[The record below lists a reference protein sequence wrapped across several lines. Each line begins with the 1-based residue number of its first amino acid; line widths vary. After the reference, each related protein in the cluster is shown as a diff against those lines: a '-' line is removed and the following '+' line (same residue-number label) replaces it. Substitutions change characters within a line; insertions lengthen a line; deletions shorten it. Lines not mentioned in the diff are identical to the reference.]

1 MPVDSS
7 APPRATVSTE
17 PIDRLSGLLRHFHVS
32 AQMFHSGPLCGVTP
46 FYDGPEL
53 GHLHVLQQGALRLTH
68 YGDASPLGSAELDE
82 PTLLFY
88 PCAAPH
94 RFTTPLDGGTR
105 MVCATVRF
113 EGGPSHPVAAAL
125 PPLVIVPLARVP
137 ELAHTVQALFAEA
150 VPALAPTPRCGRQL
164 ICDRLFEALLVQLV
178 RWLVDHPP
186 AAAAPGMAPTTGST
200 AGQPLQGLLAGLA
213 HPRLARAL
221 TAIHEQPGQ
230 PWDLPRLAATAGM
243 SRSAF
248 AAAFHRQVGVAPGD
262 YLTQWR
268 MALAGQQLAR
278 GEPLKAVA
286 QALGYSSPSA
296 LSRAFSAR
304 VGAPPRA
311 WLRQAQGEDGS

>member
-1 MPVDSS
+1 MTADPS
-7 APPRATVSTE
+7 APTE

-46 FYDGPEL
+46 FYDGPQL

-68 YGDASPLGSAELDE
+68 YGDASPLGSAELNE

-94 RFTTPLDGGTR
+94 RFITPLDGSTH

-113 EGGPSHPVAAAL
+113 EGSQTHPVAAAL

-137 ELAHTVQALFAEA
+137 GLAHTVQALFAEA
-150 VPALAPTPRCGRQL
+150 EPARPPTPRCGRQL
-164 ICDRLFEALLVQLV
+164 VCDRLFEALLVQLV
-178 RWLVDHPP
+178 RWLIDHPP
-186 AAAAPGMAPTTGST
+186 PGVPDAAVPAGAETTSPGST

-221 TAIHEQPGQ
+221 TAIHDQPGQ
-230 PWDLPRLAATAGM
+230 PWDLPRLAAVAGM

-248 AAAFHRQVGVAPGD
+248 AAAFRREVGVAPGD
-262 YLTQWR
+262 YLAQWR

-311 WLRQAQGEDGS
+311 WLRQAQDEKDS

>member
-7 APPRATVSTE
+7 APPASTSSPVTAE
-17 PIDRLSGLLRHFHVS
+17 PVDRLSGLLRHFHLS

-94 RFTTPLDGGTR
+94 RFTTPLDGSTR

-113 EGGPSHPVAAAL
+113 EGGPTHPVAAAL

-137 ELAHTVQALFAEA
+137 GLAHTVQALFAEA
-150 VPALAPTPRCGRQL
+150 VPAQLPAPRCGRQL

-186 AAAAPGMAPTTGST
+186 AAAGRGLAAPGHT

-230 PWDLPRLAATAGM
+230 PWDLPRLAAAAGM

-248 AAAFHRQVGVAPGD
+248 AAAFRQQVGVAPGD
-262 YLTQWR
+262 YLAQWR

-278 GEPLKAVA
+278 GEPLKSVA

-311 WLRQAQGEDGS
+311 WLRQQQDCY